1 MSAQRVSSRSRDSIS
16 SLPDEVLG
24 KILSLLPTRLAASTS
39 VLSKRWKNLLP
50 LVDSLDLSDA
60 IGDPRGFS
68 AFVDTTLA
76 LLTNS
81 SIIKRFSL
89 NCEHKHDTTRV
100 DTWIRTA
107 LERFSEL
114 HLESACLHGIKT
126 ESFTSNTLLKLT
138 LSNGFFLSGLPP
150 NGGVFFPNLKTLSLV
165 SVGFEPCEVYE
176 YLITGCPLLEEL
188 FIRYASPSECSWMV
202 VNQSIAVSS
211 PSIKRMS
218 ISYPS
223 RDYCEPPASEVFR
236 TPSLVYLDYSG
247 YVAGHYH
254 VDFTSL
260 VEARL
265 DLRRERVL
273 AVEEDGVDDSSVGGW
288 DEDVYDEAVEHNA
301 EVHDDDID
309 DNDNDNDDDDDDDS
323 DSDGEESLPDVA
335 NLVEGISNVKTLHLS
350 PYFLEVFDI
359 CCKSMPVFHNLL
371 TLSFESD
378 KERGWQVVP
387 LLLKNSPNLETLV
400 IKGLVHQVTDKCG
413 DACVCI
419 AKKKKKMEEEKVC
432 CLSTCQVKVLNISG
446 YRGTGRELKQMR
458 HFLGNLKCL
467 ETVKVGLVAEN
478 HHEDNSV
485 NNHYQRITNALTKLP
500 RASSNCQIHFF

>member
-16 SLPDEVLG
+16 SLPDEVL
-24 KILSLLPTRLAASTS
+24 
-39 VLSKRWKNLLP
+39 
-50 LVDSLDLSDA
+50 DSLDLSDA

-89 NCEHKHDTTRV
+89 SCVHTDTTQPEWTLGFALPLS
-100 DTWIRTA
+100 DSWNFTWRAHVCT
-107 LERFSEL
+107 
-114 HLESACLHGIKT
+114 
-126 ESFTSNTLLKLT
+126 
-138 LSNGFFLSGLPP
+138 
-150 NGGVFFPNLKTLSLV
+150 
-165 SVGFEPCEVYE
+165 PCEVYE
-176 YLITGCPLLEEL
+176 YLISGCPVLEEL

-223 RDYCEPPASEVFR
+223 RDYWEPPA
-236 TPSLVYLDYSG
+236 T
-247 YVAGHYH
+247 
-254 VDFTSL
+254 
-260 VEARL
+260 RL

-273 AVEEDGVDDSSVGGW
+273 AVEEDGIDDS
-288 DEDVYDEAVEHNA
+288 N
-301 EVHDDDID
+301 
-309 DNDNDNDDDDDDDS
+309 
-323 DSDGEESLPDVA
+323 SLPDVA

-359 CCKSMPVFHNLL
+359 CCKSMPVFHKLL

-413 DACVCI
+413 DALQQIWARGWRRVWFE
-419 AKKKKKMEEEKVC
+419 AKKKKMEEEEKVC

-446 YRGTGRELKQMR
+446 YGGTGRERKQMR

-500 RASSNCQIHFF
+500 RVSSNCQIHFF

>member
-16 SLPDEVLG
+16 SLPDEVLS
-24 KILSLLPTRLAASTS
+24 KILSLLPHRLCHILVLPNRNATQLAIPVASLHSWTQRS
-39 VLSKRWKNLLP
+39 
-50 LVDSLDLSDA
+50 
-60 IGDPRGFS
+60 
-68 AFVDTTLA
+68 

-89 NCEHKHDTTRV
+89 SCVHTDTTQPEWTLGFALPLS
-100 DTWIRTA
+100 DSWNFTWRAHVSTRWSSSRY
-107 LERFSEL
+107 LM
-114 HLESACLHGIKT
+114 
-126 ESFTSNTLLKLT
+126 
-138 LSNGFFLSGLPP
+138 GFFLSGLPPP
-150 NGGVFFPNLKTLSLV
+150 NGGVFFPNLKTFSLV

-176 YLITGCPLLEEL
+176 YLISGCPVLEEL

-223 RDYCEPPASEVFR
+223 RDYWEPPASEVFR
-236 TPSLVYLDYSG
+236 TPSLVYLDHSG
-247 YVAGHYH
+247 YV
-254 VDFTSL
+254 
-260 VEARL
+260 

-273 AVEEDGVDDSSVGGW
+273 AVEEDGTDDSSDGGW
-288 DEDVYDEAVEHNA
+288 DEDVYDEDGSCFGVEHNA
-301 EVHDDDID
+301 EVHDDVIDDDDADID
-309 DNDNDNDDDDDDDS
+309 DNDAADDDS
-323 DSDGEESLPDVA
+323 DSDSDGEDSLPDVA

-359 CCKSMPVFHNLL
+359 CCKSMPVFHKLL

-378 KERGWQVVP
+378 KERGF
-387 LLLKNSPNLETLV
+387 
-400 IKGLVHQVTDKCG
+400 TDKCG

-419 AKKKKKMEEEKVC
+419 AKKKKKMEEEEKVC

-446 YRGTGRELKQMR
+446 YGGTGRERKQMR

-500 RASSNCQIHFF
+500 RVSSNCQIHFF

>member
-1 MSAQRVSSRSRDSIS
+1 M
-16 SLPDEVLG
+16 
-24 KILSLLPTRLAASTS
+24 
-39 VLSKRWKNLLP
+39 
-50 LVDSLDLSDA
+50 
-60 IGDPRGFS
+60 
-68 AFVDTTLA
+68 
-76 LLTNS
+76 
-81 SIIKRFSL
+81 
-89 NCEHKHDTTRV
+89 
-100 DTWIRTA
+100 
-107 LERFSEL
+107 
-114 HLESACLHGIKT
+114 KT
-126 ESFTSNTLLKLT
+126 ESFTSNTLVKLT
-138 LSNGFFLSGLPP
+138 LSNVFFLSGLPP
-150 NGGVFFPNLKTLSLV
+150 PNGGVSFPNLKTPSLV

-176 YLITGCPLLEEL
+176 YLISGCPVLEEL

-202 VNQSIAVSS
+202 VNQSITVSS

-223 RDYCEPPASEVFR
+223 RDYWERPASEVFR
-236 TPSLVYLDYSG
+236 TPSLVYLDHSG

-273 AVEEDGVDDSSVGGW
+273 AAEEDGIDDSSDGGW
-288 DEDVYDEAVEHNA
+288 DEDVYDEDGSCFGVEHNA
-301 EVHDDDID
+301 EVHDDVIDDDADID
-309 DNDNDNDDDDDDDS
+309 DNDAADSDS
-323 DSDGEESLPDVA
+323 DSDGEDSLPDVV

-359 CCKSMPVFHNLL
+359 CCKSMQVFHKLL

-387 LLLKNSPNLETLV
+387 LILKNSPNLETLV

-419 AKKKKKMEEEKVC
+419 AKKKKKMEEEEKVC

-446 YRGTGRELKQMR
+446 YGGTGRERKQMR

-485 NNHYQRITNALTKLP
+485 NNHYQIITNALTKLP

>member
-1 MSAQRVSSRSRDSIS
+1 
-16 SLPDEVLG
+16 
-24 KILSLLPTRLAASTS
+24 
-39 VLSKRWKNLLP
+39 
-50 LVDSLDLSDA
+50 SLDLSDA

-76 LLTNS
+76 LNQLFNHQK
-81 SIIKRFSL
+81 IFSQL
-89 NCEHKHDTTRV
+89 CSHRHDTTRV

-107 LERFSEL
+107 LERFLEL
-114 HLESACLHGIKT
+114 HLESASTRWSSSRYLM
-126 ESFTSNTLLKLT
+126 
-138 LSNGFFLSGLPP
+138 GFFLSGLPPP
-150 NGGVFFPNLKTLSLV
+150 NGGVFFPNLKTFSLV

-176 YLITGCPLLEEL
+176 YLISGCPVLEEL

-223 RDYCEPPASEVFR
+223 RDYWEPPASEVFR
-236 TPSLVYLDYSG
+236 TPSLVYLDHSG
-247 YVAGHYH
+247 YV
-254 VDFTSL
+254 
-260 VEARL
+260 

-273 AVEEDGVDDSSVGGW
+273 AVEEDGTDDSSDGGW
-288 DEDVYDEAVEHNA
+288 DEDVYDEDGSCFGVEHNA
-301 EVHDDDID
+301 EVHDDVIDDDDADID
-309 DNDNDNDDDDDDDS
+309 DNDAADDDS
-323 DSDGEESLPDVA
+323 DSDSDGEDSLPDVA

-350 PYFLEVFDI
+350 PYFLE
-359 CCKSMPVFHNLL
+359 
-371 TLSFESD
+371 
-378 KERGWQVVP
+378 
-387 LLLKNSPNLETLV
+387 
-400 IKGLVHQVTDKCG
+400 GLVHQVTDKCG

-419 AKKKKKMEEEKVC
+419 AKKKKKMEEEEKVC

-446 YRGTGRELKQMR
+446 YGGTGRERKQMR

-500 RASSNCQIHFF
+500 RVSSNCQIHFF

>member
-1 MSAQRVSSRSRDSIS
+1 MLTPPS
-16 SLPDEVLG
+16 SLFISGSAHIAMLG
-24 KILSLLPTRLAASTS
+24 RGVTSGIRAQERLSSPNLEASLTELLSKCSPLLLPFSFQVQLILLCWVGVSQ

-89 NCEHKHDTTRV
+89 SCVHTDTTQPEWTLGFALPLS
-100 DTWIRTA
+100 DSWNFTWRAHVCT
-107 LERFSEL
+107 
-114 HLESACLHGIKT
+114 
-126 ESFTSNTLLKLT
+126 
-138 LSNGFFLSGLPP
+138 
-150 NGGVFFPNLKTLSLV
+150 
-165 SVGFEPCEVYE
+165 PCEVYE
-176 YLITGCPLLEEL
+176 YLISGCPVLEEL

-223 RDYCEPPASEVFR
+223 RDYWEPPA
-236 TPSLVYLDYSG
+236 T
-247 YVAGHYH
+247 
-254 VDFTSL
+254 
-260 VEARL
+260 RL

-273 AVEEDGVDDSSVGGW
+273 AVEEDGIDDSSDGGW
-288 DEDVYDEAVEHNA
+288 DEDVYDEDGSCFGVEHNA
-301 EVHDDDID
+301 EVHDDVIDDDDADID
-309 DNDNDNDDDDDDDS
+309 DNDAADDDS
-323 DSDGEESLPDVA
+323 DSDSDGEDSLPDVA

-350 PYFLEVFDI
+350 PYFLE
-359 CCKSMPVFHNLL
+359 
-371 TLSFESD
+371 
-378 KERGWQVVP
+378 
-387 LLLKNSPNLETLV
+387 
-400 IKGLVHQVTDKCG
+400 GLVHQVTDKCG

-419 AKKKKKMEEEKVC
+419 AKKKKKMEEEEKVC

-446 YRGTGRELKQMR
+446 YGGTGRERKQMR

-500 RASSNCQIHFF
+500 RVSSNCQIHFF

>member
-1 MSAQRVSSRSRDSIS
+1 MSAQRVSSH
-16 SLPDEVLG
+16 SLSTANTNTTQPEWTLG
-24 KILSLLPTRLAASTS
+24 FA
-39 VLSKRWKNLLP
+39 LP
-50 LVDSLDLSDA
+50 LSDS
-60 IGDPRGFS
+60 R
-68 AFVDTTLA
+68 
-76 LLTNS
+76 
-81 SIIKRFSL
+81 
-89 NCEHKHDTTRV
+89 
-100 DTWIRTA
+100 
-107 LERFSEL
+107 
-114 HLESACLHGIKT
+114 
-126 ESFTSNTLLKLT
+126 SFTWRAHVCT
-138 LSNGFFLSGLPP
+138 
-150 NGGVFFPNLKTLSLV
+150 
-165 SVGFEPCEVYE
+165 PCEVYE

-223 RDYCEPPASEVFR
+223 RDYCEPPA
-236 TPSLVYLDYSG
+236 T
-247 YVAGHYH
+247 
-254 VDFTSL
+254 
-260 VEARL
+260 RL

-273 AVEEDGVDDSSVGGW
+273 AVEED
-288 DEDVYDEAVEHNA
+288 
-301 EVHDDDID
+301 
-309 DNDNDNDDDDDDDS
+309 
-323 DSDGEESLPDVA
+323 ESLPDVA

-467 ETVKVGLVAEN
+467 ETVKV
-478 HHEDNSV
+478 DNSV